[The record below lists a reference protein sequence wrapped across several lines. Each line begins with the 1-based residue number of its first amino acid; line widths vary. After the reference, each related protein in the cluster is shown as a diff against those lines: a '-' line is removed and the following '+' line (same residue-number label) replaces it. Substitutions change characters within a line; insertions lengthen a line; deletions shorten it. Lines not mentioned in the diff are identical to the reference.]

1 VPPRHRVI
9 AQLIQNSIARGELSA
24 AGGILSLPELAQRF
38 GVSSPEEW
46 QLVLARLRSV
56 GLIVMRDD
64 LGPVVSDSP
73 MLTQVMST
81 SPGSHKAPL
90 TRDEKFGDGAR
101 RVGLTARGRSETT
114 VEPASLDV
122 ADQLEIAVAAPLV
135 HRQIVRY
142 AGDEPAALEN
152 AYYPHDI
159 VSSVDPAADVETSI
173 DAAGYRRVGSADAVV
188 ARLANSD
195 EASVLGLDIG
205 SPVLDHARVL
215 YSSKDGYVR
224 PVEYVRTLFAG
235 NRNRL
240 TYEYKQ
246 FDA

>member
-1 VPPRHRVI
+1 MPPRHRVI
-9 AQLIQNSIARGELSA
+9 AQLIQRSIARGQLSA
-24 AGGILSLPELAQRF
+24 AAGILSLPELAQRF
-38 GVSSPEEW
+38 RVSSPEEL
-46 QLVLARLRSV
+46 QLALARLRSD
-56 GLIVMRDD
+56 GLIVMRGD

-73 MLTQVMST
+73 MLTQVMSA
-81 SPGSHKAPL
+81 SAGSHKTSL
-90 TRDEKFGDGAR
+90 TRDQIFGDGAL
-101 RVGLTARGRSETT
+101 RVGVTATGRSETT

-122 ADQLEIAVAAPLV
+122 ADQLEIAVGIPIV
-135 HRQIVRY
+135 HRLIVRY

-159 VSSVDPAADVETSI
+159 VAPADPTADVETVI

-195 EASVLGLDIG
+195 EAAVLGLDTG

-215 YSSKDGYVR
+215 YSMKDGHVR

-246 FDA
+246 LDA